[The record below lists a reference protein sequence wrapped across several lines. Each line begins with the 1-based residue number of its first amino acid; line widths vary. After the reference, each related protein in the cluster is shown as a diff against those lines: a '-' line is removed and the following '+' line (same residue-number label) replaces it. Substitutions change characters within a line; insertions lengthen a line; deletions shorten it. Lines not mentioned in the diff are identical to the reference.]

1 MNDFLQELDG
11 IVAAFDG
18 SEKSSAIAQQQQ
30 QIVTNTP
37 IQDPTRPENWMATAA
52 ETQDY
57 EALNQEI
64 EQDRFVAKLVCV
76 VGTGMATTG
85 TNACLNNWL
94 IETTGNPNGAVCFTG
109 ITAVAIIFVGLAGSK
124 VDGRRFTS
132 SPWLLSSL
140 ASGAGIIAG
149 SVVATKPYF
158 DRRASASEGEQAMR
172 TEIRQIEVKE
182 SPNASIGLPNAV
194 LAMLLI
200 AVAAVIA
207 MLAQRN

>member
-18 SEKSSAIAQQQQ
+18 SQQSSPPIQQQ

-37 IQDPTRPENWMATAA
+37 IQDPTNPENWTRTVA
-52 ETQDY
+52 EAQDY
-57 EALNQEI
+57 EALNEEI
-64 EQDRFVAKLVCV
+64 ERSRSIAKLVCV

-94 IETTGNPNGAVCFTG
+94 IETTGNPTGSVCFSG
-109 ITAVAIIFVGLAGSK
+109 ITAVAIIAIGLAGSK
-124 VDGRRFTS
+124 VDGRRFMS
-132 SPWLLSSL
+132 SPWLLCSL

-158 DRRASASEGEQAMR
+158 DRRASAVLGEETIR

-182 SPNASIGLPNAV
+182 GITASPGVPVGV
-194 LAMLLI
+194 LAILLI

-207 MLAQRN
+207 MLTQRN